1 MIKQRASD
9 NDELIEK
16 LLEFDDDNLPKEQ
29 LAQTEHFLRRYYRQ
43 VPVEDLQGQ
52 NPQDLRGAALAH
64 WQLARKR
71 SPGEP
76 LIRVYNPH
84 FEKHGW
90 QSTHT
95 IVEVVT
101 DDRAFL
107 VDSMSMALD
116 RLGLTIH
123 LTTHPLMRVRRDGQ
137 NRLLEVLGDDG
148 PDGDERA
155 AGAGSVE
162 SFLQFQVDRQTDAAV
177 LDHIREQI
185 ARVIADVDRCTGD
198 WKAMRTKAREV
209 GDQLAAGV
217 PKSFAD
223 EVDEAVD
230 LLRWLADDHFLLLGY
245 CEMKFRGSRSN
256 AQLLRVDDSALG
268 LLRGGGSTA
277 LDADTEIVPMHTP
290 AYIADRQLLSIT
302 KGNQRS
308 TVHRRAYMDL
318 ITVLN
323 FDAKG
328 RVTGKTCFAGL
339 FTSAAYR
346 RHTHD
351 IPLLRRKVAQ
361 VLSNAGYAAHT
372 HGGKA
377 LTNILETY
385 PRDAMFAHSADD
397 VMRIAIGILHLQ
409 ERQRVRLFGHIDP
422 YDRYCTCLAYV
433 PRELY
438 SRELRLKVQD
448 ILVEGLD
455 GSGVE
460 FDTTFSSESTLARI
474 TYVIRTPNGA
484 SSGPTVEELEARIVE
499 ASRSWNDVLRET
511 LIEQYGEER
520 GNSLYSNYHGAFP
533 PAYRDDYTP
542 RTACHDISHLEQTRL
557 DGKLGINFYRPP
569 LRDEDTVNLKLYE
582 PETYVALSD
591 VLPLIE
597 NMGLRVDSERPYQI
611 RSRGV
616 ALWLHEFIM
625 RRSDGGNIDPDEIAD
640 KFQDA
645 FDRVWRGEVEN
656 DGFNQLVI
664 RAGLDWRETLVLRAY
679 SKYLQ
684 QIRVPFSQSYM
695 VETLVHNA
703 AITRLLADL
712 FAQRFDPAADSKRSK
727 LEEKIVN
734 KINSLLDDV
743 QNLDEDR
750 ILRSFLNVIQAT
762 LRTNHYQTRPD
773 GSHKPYLSFK
783 FDPAKIEQIP
793 LPRPMFE
800 IFVASPRVE
809 GVHLR
814 GGRVARG
821 GLRWSDR
828 REDFRTEV
836 LGLMKAQMVKNA
848 VIVPVGSKGGF
859 VCKQL
864 PADRAQQRE
873 EVVECYRTF
882 LRGMLDL
889 TDNLVAGELVPP
901 ADVVRHDDDDPY
913 LVIAADK
920 GTATFSDIA
929 NSVAEGYGFWLG
941 DAFASGGQYGY
952 DHKGMGITARGAWE
966 SVKRHFRELGRDCQ
980 SEDFT
985 VVGIGDMGGDVFG
998 NGMLLSGHIRLLAA
1012 FNHLHIFIDP
1022 NPDAA
1027 KSFVERK
1034 RLFETPGTTWDDY
1047 DKKLI
1052 SKGGGVW
1059 PRSAKS
1065 IPLSAE
1071 AQEALGIRAARMAP
1085 TELINALLKAPV
1097 DLLWNGGIGTYV
1109 KSSEESH
1116 ADAND
1121 RANDGLRVDGSE
1133 LRCKVIGEGGNL
1145 GLTQLAR
1152 IEFSQHGGLINT
1164 DAIDNSAGVDCSDH
1178 EVNIKVLIGQV
1189 VDNGDMT
1196 IKQRNELLAAMTDE
1210 VGELVLRDNYAQTQA
1225 ISVAATQAAQNLEAS
1240 ARFMSSLEIAGRLNR
1255 SLEYLP
1261 DSEQIAERGA
1271 AQKGL
1276 SRPELAVL
1284 LSYAKMTQYDALL
1297 DSQLPEDPYLQR
1309 VLIDYFPDRLGGGY
1323 AQTIAAHRL
1332 RREIIATCVTNEMIN
1347 RVGALYPYQLADEQG
1362 ASADEIARAFIATCD
1377 IFDMPSLW
1385 ADIEA
1390 LDNRVPA
1397 AVQTEILILVGG
1409 LVQRAMQWLIRHR
1422 RAQQPIAE
1430 IVDYFRDGIAELMTG
1445 LPQALAAVNRLTQVK
1460 RSRYYAD
1467 LGVPR
1472 ELAARIAGVVPLSSA
1487 LDIVDIARSHERG
1500 VSEVASLYFRL
1511 GAYLDLQWLRDQI
1524 SSLRVR
1530 NHWHHLARSGLRA
1543 DLHAQQRNLTAEV
1556 LESSRPDKP
1565 RLMTNQ
1571 WIEANQDA
1579 IDKFVHLV
1587 GELKAIGNLDF
1598 AMISLAVNAVH
1609 ELSGGSPPK

>member
-16 LLEFDDDNLPKEQ
+16 LLECDDDELPQEQ
-29 LAQTEHFLRRYYRQ
+29 LVQMENFLRHYYRQ
-43 VPVEDLQGQ
+43 VPIEDLQGLDS
-52 NPQDLRGAALAH
+52 QDLRGAALAH
-64 WQLARKR
+64 WQLARNR
-71 SPGEP
+71 TPGEP

-107 VDSMSMALD
+107 VDSVSMALD

-137 NRLLEVLGDDG
+137 NRMLEVLGGDA
-148 PDGDERA
+148 PDAEEHA

-162 SFLQFQVDRQTDAAV
+162 SFMQFQVDRQTDAAV
-177 LDHIREQI
+177 LDHIRDQI
-185 ARVIADVDRCTGD
+185 TRVIADVGRCTGD
-198 WKAMRTKAREV
+198 WKAMRAKVSEI
-209 GDQLAAGV
+209 GDKLAAGV
-217 PKSFAD
+217 PKSFSD

-245 CEMKFRGSRSN
+245 CEMKYRGSRGN
-256 AQLLRVDDSALG
+256 AELVNVDDSALG
-268 LLRGGGSTA
+268 LLRRGGPTA
-277 LDADTEIVPMHTP
+277 LDADAEIVPRQTP
-290 AYIADRQLLSIT
+290 AYVGDRQLLSIT

-318 ITVLN
+318 ITVLS

-328 RVTGKTCFAGL
+328 RVLGKTCFTGL
-339 FTSAAYR
+339 LTSAAYR

-351 IPLLRRKVAQ
+351 IPMLRRKVAQ
-361 VLSNAGYAAHT
+361 VLANAGYAAHT

-385 PRDAMFAHSADD
+385 PRDAMFAHSAND

-511 LIEQYGEER
+511 LIEQCGEER
-520 GNSLYSNYHGAFP
+520 GNSLYSDYYGAFP

-542 RTACHDISHLEQTRL
+542 RTACHDIRHLEQTRHS
-557 DGKLGINFYRPP
+557 GALGINFYRPP

-611 RSRGV
+611 RSRRG
-616 ALWLHEFIM
+616 ALWLHEFVM
-625 RRSDGGNIDPDEIAD
+625 RRSDNGIIDPDEIAE

-645 FDRVWRGEVEN
+645 FDRVWRGQVEN

-679 SKYLQ
+679 SKYLL

-695 VETLVHNA
+695 IETLVHNA

-712 FAQRFDPAADSKRSK
+712 FAQRFDPAASHNRDKK
-727 LEEKIVN
+727 EEQTVL
-734 KINSLLDDV
+734 KINKLLDDV

-762 LRTNHYQTRPD
+762 LRSNHYQCQ
-773 GSHKPYLSFK
+773 GGEHKAYLSFK

-793 LPRPMFE
+793 LPRPRFE

-864 PADRAQQRE
+864 PADRGQQRD
-873 EVVECYRTF
+873 EVIECYRTF

-901 ADVVRHDDDDPY
+901 VDVVRHDGDDPY

-929 NSVAEGYGFWLG
+929 NGVAEEYGFWLG
-941 DAFASGGQYGY
+941 DAFASGGQFGY

-998 NGMLLSGHIRLLAA
+998 NGMLLSEHIRLLAA

-1027 KSFVERK
+1027 TSFVERK
-1034 RLFETPGTTWDDY
+1034 RLFETPGSSWADY
-1047 DKKLI
+1047 HKKLI
-1052 SKGGGVW
+1052 SKGGGVFS
-1059 PRSAKS
+1059 RSAKS

-1071 AQEALGIRAARMAP
+1071 AQEALGIRAERMAP

-1109 KSSEESH
+1109 KSSDESH

-1121 RANDGLRVDGSE
+1121 RANDGLRVDGRE
-1133 LRCKVIGEGGNL
+1133 LRCKVVGEGGNL

-1152 IEFSQHGGLINT
+1152 IEFAQRGGLINT

-1189 VDNGDMT
+1189 VDDGDMT
-1196 IKQRNELLAAMTDE
+1196 VKQRNELLAAMTDE
-1210 VGELVLRDNYAQTQA
+1210 VGDLVLCDNYAQTQA
-1225 ISVAATQAAQNLEAS
+1225 ISIAATQAAQNLEAS
-1240 ARFMSSLEIAGRLNR
+1240 ARFMSSLEAAGKLNR
-1255 SLEYLP
+1255 ALEYLP
-1261 DSEQIAERGA
+1261 DGEQIAERSA

-1276 SRPELAVL
+1276 TRPELAVL

-1297 DSQLPEDPYLQR
+1297 GSQLPEDPYLQR
-1309 VLIDYFPDRLGGGY
+1309 VLIDYFPDRLGEGY
-1323 AQTIAAHRL
+1323 AETIAAHRL

-1409 LVQRAMQWLIRHR
+1409 LVERAMQWLIRHR
-1422 RAQQPIAE
+1422 RSQQPIEE
-1430 IVDYFRDGIAELMTG
+1430 IVAYFREGIAELMTG

-1460 RSRYYAD
+1460 RSRYHAD

-1472 ELAARIAGVVPLSSA
+1472 ELAARIASVVPLSSA
-1487 LDIVDIARSHERG
+1487 LDIVDIARSHDRG

-1524 SSLRVR
+1524 SGLRVR

-1556 LESSRPDKP
+1556 LECARPDKP
-1565 RLMTNQ
+1565 RLMANQ

-1579 IDKFVHLV
+1579 IAKFMHLV
-1587 GELKAIGNLDF
+1587 GEMKAIGNLDF

-1609 ELSGGSPPK
+1609 GLRGGNPLK